1 MGPHYGGGRHLGD
14 RGPNSGAGPTR
25 ALRPGILVVDCPGG
39 QDMTPLKQSLELGL
53 SLCRTCSLAVSRA
66 SLKAD
71 RRCPRCQSRIEHR
84 TPFSTEMTL
93 AWLIAG
99 IVFYIPA
106 NLLPVMHTSGL
117 LGEEDS
123 TILGGILE
131 FWRAG
136 DWDIA
141 LLIFIASV
149 AVPFTKFIAIGLL
162 LITVRKNSRWQP
174 HQRTVLYR
182 IVVALTSALMQF
194 QVLGTA
200 EPRAGIAFFCAVV
213 VVTMLSALS
222 FDPRLI
228 WDRRA

>member
-1 MGPHYGGGRHLGD
+1 
-14 RGPNSGAGPTR
+14 
-25 ALRPGILVVDCPGG
+25 
-39 QDMTPLKQSLELGL
+39 MTPLKQSLELGL
-53 SLCRTCSLAVSRA
+53 ILCRTCGLAVSRA
-66 SLKAD
+66 LLKVD

-84 TPFSTEMTL
+84 TPFSSEMTL

-99 IVFYIPA
+99 VVLYIPA

-117 LGEEDS
+117 LGETDS

-131 FWRAG
+131 FWRSG

-162 LITVRKNSRWQP
+162 LLSVRRNSGWQQ
-174 HQRTVLYR
+174 HQRTALYR
-182 IVVALTSALMQF
+182 IVEFIGYWSMLDVIVVALTSALVPF
-194 QVLGTA
+194 QVLGIA

-213 VVTMLSALS
+213 FMTMLSALS

-228 WDRRA
+228 WDRHA

>member
-1 MGPHYGGGRHLGD
+1 
-14 RGPNSGAGPTR
+14 
-25 ALRPGILVVDCPGG
+25 
-39 QDMTPLKQSLELGL
+39 MTPLKQSLELGL
-53 SLCRTCSLAVSRA
+53 SLCRTCGLAVSRA
-66 SLKAD
+66 SFSKD
-71 RRCPRCQSRIEHR
+71 RRCPRCHSQIEHR
-84 TPFSTEMTL
+84 KPFSVEMTL
-93 AWLIAG
+93 AWLLAG
-99 IVFYIPA
+99 IILYIPA

-117 LGEEDS
+117 LGEQDS

-162 LITVRKNSRWQP
+162 LLTVRNNSRWEQ
-174 HQRTVLYR
+174 HQRTALYR
-182 IVVALTSALMQF
+182 IVEFIGYWSMLDVIVVALTSALMQF

-222 FDPRLI
+222 FDSRLI
-228 WDRRA
+228 WGRPA

>member
-1 MGPHYGGGRHLGD
+1 
-14 RGPNSGAGPTR
+14 
-25 ALRPGILVVDCPGG
+25 
-39 QDMTPLKQSLELGL
+39 MTALKQSFELGL
-53 SLCRTCSLAVSRA
+53 ALCRTCGLAVSHA
-66 SLKAD
+66 SFGIE
-71 RRCPRCQSRIEHR
+71 RRCPRCESRVEHR
-84 TPFSTEMTL
+84 MAFSSEMTL

-99 IVFYIPA
+99 MVLYIPP
-106 NLLPVMHTSGL
+106 NVLPVMHTRGL
-117 LGEEDS
+117 LGEADS

-141 LLIFIASV
+141 LLIFTASV

-162 LITVRKNSRWQP
+162 LFTVRKGSRWEQ

-182 IVVALTSALMQF
+182 IVEFIGYWSMLDVIVVALTSALMQF
-194 QVLGTA
+194 QVLGSA
-200 EPRAGIAFFCAVV
+200 EPRAGIAFFCGVV
-213 VVTMLSALS
+213 VVTMLAALS

>member
-1 MGPHYGGGRHLGD
+1 
-14 RGPNSGAGPTR
+14 
-25 ALRPGILVVDCPGG
+25 
-39 QDMTPLKQSLELGL
+39 MTPLKQSLELGL
-53 SLCRTCSLAVSRA
+53 IRCGTCGLAVSRV
-66 SLKAD
+66 SLRMD
-71 RRCPRCQSRIEHR
+71 QRCPRCQSRIEHR

-106 NLLPVMHTSGL
+106 NLLPVMHTRGL
-117 LGEEDS
+117 LGEADS
-123 TILGGILE
+123 TILGGIFE
-131 FWRAG
+131 FWRSG

-162 LITVRKNSRWQP
+162 LITVRQNSRWQQ
-174 HQRTVLYR
+174 HQRTALYR
-182 IVVALTSALMQF
+182 IVEFIGYWSMLDVIVVALTSALMQF
-194 QVLGTA
+194 QVLGDA

-228 WDRRA
+228 WDRGA

>member
-1 MGPHYGGGRHLGD
+1 MM
-14 RGPNSGAGPTR
+14 
-25 ALRPGILVVDCPGG
+25 ALR
-39 QDMTPLKQSLELGL
+39 QSLELGL
-53 SLCRTCSLAVSRA
+53 ALCRTCGLAVSRA
-66 SLKAD
+66 SLESD
-71 RRCPRCQSRIEHR
+71 GRCPRCQSRIEHR

-99 IVFYIPA
+99 IVLYIPA
-106 NLLPVMHTSGL
+106 NLLPVMHTGGL
-117 LGEEDS
+117 MGEADS

-131 FWRAG
+131 FWRSG

-162 LITVRKNSRWQP
+162 LLTVGNNSRWQQ
-174 HQRTVLYR
+174 HQRTALYR
-182 IVVALTSALMQF
+182 IVEFIGYWLMLDVIVVALTSALMQF

-200 EPRAGIAFFCAVV
+200 EPRAGIAFFCGVV

-228 WDRRA
+228 WDQRA

>member
-1 MGPHYGGGRHLGD
+1 M
-14 RGPNSGAGPTR
+14 T
-25 ALRPGILVVDCPGG
+25 ALR
-39 QDMTPLKQSLELGL
+39 QAFELGL
-53 SLCRTCSLAVSRA
+53 SLCRTCGLAVSRA
-66 SLKAD
+66 SLEVD
-71 RRCPRCQSRIEHR
+71 RRCPRCRSRIEHR

-99 IVFYIPA
+99 IVLYIPA

-117 LGEEDS
+117 LGDEDS
-123 TILGGILE
+123 TIVGGILE
-131 FWRAG
+131 FWRSG

-141 LLIFIASV
+141 LLIFTASV

-162 LITVRKNSRWQP
+162 IFTVRKNSRWEQ
-174 HQRTVLYR
+174 HQRAVLYR
-182 IVVALTSALMQF
+182 IVEFIGYWSMLDVIVVALTSALMQF

-200 EPRAGIAFFCAVV
+200 EPRPGIAFFCAVV

-228 WDRRA
+228 WDRPA

>member
-1 MGPHYGGGRHLGD
+1 M
-14 RGPNSGAGPTR
+14 T
-25 ALRPGILVVDCPGG
+25 ALR
-39 QDMTPLKQSLELGL
+39 QSFELGL
-53 SLCRTCSLAVSRA
+53 VLCRTCGLALSRA
-66 SLKAD
+66 SLGPY
-71 RRCPRCQSRIEHR
+71 RRCSRCQSRVEHR
-84 TPFSTEMTL
+84 KSSSVEATL

-99 IVFYIPA
+99 IVLYIPA
-106 NLLPVMHTSGL
+106 NLLPVMHTNGL
-117 LGEEDS
+117 LGEADS

-162 LITVRKNSRWQP
+162 LLTVRRGSQWEQ
-174 HQRTVLYR
+174 HQRTTLYR
-182 IVVALTSALMQF
+182 IVEFIGYWSMLDVIVVALTSALMQF
-194 QVLGTA
+194 EVLGTA

-213 VVTMLSALS
+213 VATMLSALS

>member
-1 MGPHYGGGRHLGD
+1 
-14 RGPNSGAGPTR
+14 
-25 ALRPGILVVDCPGG
+25 
-39 QDMTPLKQSLELGL
+39 MTPFKQAHELGL
-53 SLCRTCSLAVSRA
+53 VRCRTCGLAVYRV
-66 SLKAD
+66 SLGTD
-71 RRCPRCQSRIEHR
+71 QRCPRCQSRLEQR
-84 TPFSTEMTL
+84 TPLSTEMTL

-106 NLLPVMHTSGL
+106 NLLPVMHTGGL

-123 TILGGILE
+123 TILGGIFE
-131 FWRAG
+131 FWRSG

-162 LITVRKNSRWQP
+162 LLTVRKNSRWEQ

-182 IVVALTSALMQF
+182 IVEFIGYWSMLDVIVVALTSALMQF

-200 EPRAGIAFFCAVV
+200 EPRPGIAFFCAVV

-228 WDRRA
+228 WDRRT

>member
-1 MGPHYGGGRHLGD
+1 MMP
-14 RGPNSGAGPTR
+14 
-25 ALRPGILVVDCPGG
+25 LR
-39 QDMTPLKQSLELGL
+39 QSHELGL
-53 SLCRTCSLAVSRA
+53 SLCRTCGLAVSRA
-66 SLKAD
+66 SVEIEGL
-71 RRCPRCQSRIEHR
+71 CPRCRSRIVHR
-84 TPFSTEMTL
+84 TPFSSEMTL
-93 AWLIAG
+93 AWLMAG
-99 IVFYIPA
+99 ITLYIPA

-117 LGEEDS
+117 LGEADS

-162 LITVRKNSRWQP
+162 LLTVRRNSRWQQ

-182 IVVALTSALMQF
+182 IVEFIGYWSMLDVIVVALTAALMQF
-194 QVLGTA
+194 QVLGSA

-222 FDPRLI
+222 FDSRLI
-228 WDRRA
+228 WDRPA

>member
-1 MGPHYGGGRHLGD
+1 M
-14 RGPNSGAGPTR
+14 
-25 ALRPGILVVDCPGG
+25 
-39 QDMTPLKQSLELGL
+39 MPLTQSFDLGL
-53 SLCRTCSLAVSRA
+53 SRCRTCGLAVARS
-66 SLKAD
+66 SLGID
-71 RRCPRCQSRIEHR
+71 RRCPRCQSRIEQR
-84 TPFSTEMTL
+84 RPLSTEVTL

-99 IVFYIPA
+99 MVLYIPA

-117 LGEEDS
+117 LGEADS
-123 TILGGILE
+123 TILGGIIE

-162 LITVRKNSRWQP
+162 LLTVRKNSRWEQ

-182 IVVALTSALMQF
+182 IVEFIGYWSMLDVIVVALTSALMQF
-194 QVLGTA
+194 QVLGAA
-200 EPRAGIAFFCAVV
+200 EPRPGIVFFCGVV

-228 WDRRA
+228 WDRHP

>member
-1 MGPHYGGGRHLGD
+1 
-14 RGPNSGAGPTR
+14 
-25 ALRPGILVVDCPGG
+25 
-39 QDMTPLKQSLELGL
+39 MTLLKQSFELGL
-53 SLCRTCSLAVSRA
+53 SLCRTCGLAVSGT
-66 SLKAD
+66 SLRID

-84 TPFSTEMTL
+84 TPFSIEMTL

-99 IVFYIPA
+99 IVLYIPA

-117 LGEEDS
+117 LGEADS

-131 FWRAG
+131 FWRSG
-136 DWDIA
+136 DRDIA
-141 LLIFIASV
+141 LLIFVASI

-162 LITVRKNSRWQP
+162 LLTVRKNSRWQQ
-174 HQRTVLYR
+174 HQRTALYR
-182 IVVALTSALMQF
+182 IVEFIGYWSMLDVIVVALTSALMQF

-228 WDRRA
+228 WDRPA

>member
-1 MGPHYGGGRHLGD
+1 M
-14 RGPNSGAGPTR
+14 T
-25 ALRPGILVVDCPGG
+25 ALR
-39 QDMTPLKQSLELGL
+39 QSFDLGL
-53 SLCRTCSLAVSRA
+53 SLCRTCGLAVSRA
-66 SLKAD
+66 SLGID

-84 TPFSTEMTL
+84 TPFSAEMTL

-106 NLLPVMHTSGL
+106 NLLPVIHTSGL

-123 TILGGILE
+123 TILHGILE
-131 FWRAG
+131 FWRSG

-141 LLIFIASV
+141 LLIFTASV

-162 LITVRKNSRWQP
+162 LLTVRKNSRWEQ

-182 IVVALTSALMQF
+182 IVEFIGYWSMLDVIVVALTSALMQF

-213 VVTMLSALS
+213 VATMLSALS

-228 WDRRA
+228 WDRPA

>member
-1 MGPHYGGGRHLGD
+1 M
-14 RGPNSGAGPTR
+14 TV
-25 ALRPGILVVDCPGG
+25 LR
-39 QDMTPLKQSLELGL
+39 QSLELGL
-53 SLCRTCSLAVSRA
+53 VLCRTCGLALSRA
-66 SLKAD
+66 SLKVD
-71 RRCPRCQSRIEHR
+71 RRCPRCQNRIEHR
-84 TPFSTEMTL
+84 TPFSTELSL

-117 LGEEDS
+117 LGEADS
-123 TILGGILE
+123 TILGGIFE
-131 FWRAG
+131 FWRSG

-141 LLIFIASV
+141 LLIFTASV
-149 AVPFTKFIAIGLL
+149 AVPFTKFIAIGVLL
-162 LITVRKNSRWQP
+162 LTVRKNSRWEQ

-182 IVVALTSALMQF
+182 IVEFIGYWSMLDVIVVALTSALMQF

-213 VVTMLSALS
+213 VATMLSALS

>member
-1 MGPHYGGGRHLGD
+1 
-14 RGPNSGAGPTR
+14 
-25 ALRPGILVVDCPGG
+25 
-39 QDMTPLKQSLELGL
+39 
-53 SLCRTCSLAVSRA
+53 
-66 SLKAD
+66 
-71 RRCPRCQSRIEHR
+71 
-84 TPFSTEMTL
+84 MTL
-93 AWLIAG
+93 ALLIAG

-117 LGEEDS
+117 LGDADS

-141 LLIFIASV
+141 LLIFTASV

-162 LITVRKNSRWQP
+162 LLTVRNNSRWQQ
-174 HQRTVLYR
+174 HQRTALYR
-182 IVVALTSALMQF
+182 IVEFIGYWSMLDVIVVALTSALMQF

-200 EPRAGIAFFCAVV
+200 EPRAGIVFFCGVV
-213 VVTMLSALS
+213 IVTMLSALS

-228 WDRRA
+228 WDQRA

>member
-1 MGPHYGGGRHLGD
+1 M
-14 RGPNSGAGPTR
+14 A
-25 ALRPGILVVDCPGG
+25 G
-39 QDMTPLKQSLELGL
+39 QDMTALKQSLELGL
-53 SLCRTCSLAVSRA
+53 SLCRTCGLAVSRA
-66 SLKAD
+66 SLKVD
-71 RRCPRCQSRIEHR
+71 QRCPRCESRIEHR

-117 LGEEDS
+117 LGEADS

-131 FWRAG
+131 FWNSG

-141 LLIFIASV
+141 LLIFVASI

-162 LITVRKNSRWQP
+162 LLTVRKNSRWEQ

-182 IVVALTSALMQF
+182 IVEFIGYWSMLDVIVVALTSALVQF
-194 QVLGTA
+194 HVLGAA
-200 EPRAGIAFFCAVV
+200 EPRVGIAFFCGVV

-228 WDRRA
+228 WDRRT

>member
-1 MGPHYGGGRHLGD
+1 
-14 RGPNSGAGPTR
+14 
-25 ALRPGILVVDCPGG
+25 
-39 QDMTPLKQSLELGL
+39 MTPLRQSFELGL
-53 SLCRTCSLAVSRA
+53 VLCRTCSLAVSRA
-66 SLKAD
+66 PQAMDL
-71 RRCPRCQSRIEHR
+71 RCPRCLSRIENR
-84 TPFSTEMTL
+84 TPLSTEMTL

-99 IVFYIPA
+99 IVLYIPA

-117 LGEEDS
+117 LGDADS

-141 LLIFIASV
+141 ALIFTASV

-162 LITVRKNSRWQP
+162 LLTVRKNSRWQQ

-182 IVVALTSALMQF
+182 IVEFIGYWSMLDVIVVALTSALMQF

-200 EPRAGIAFFCAVV
+200 EPRAGIAFFCGVV
-213 VVTMLSALS
+213 FVTMLSALS

-228 WDRRA
+228 WDRA

>member
-1 MGPHYGGGRHLGD
+1 
-14 RGPNSGAGPTR
+14 
-25 ALRPGILVVDCPGG
+25 
-39 QDMTPLKQSLELGL
+39 MTPLRQSLELGL
-53 SLCRTCSLAVSRA
+53 SLCRTCGLAVSRA
-66 SLKAD
+66 SLKVD
-71 RRCPRCQSRIEHR
+71 RRCPRCKGRIEHR

-99 IVFYIPA
+99 IVLYIPA
-106 NLLPVMHTSGL
+106 NVLPVIHTGGL
-117 LGEEDS
+117 LGDEDS
-123 TILGGILE
+123 TIIGGILE
-131 FWRAG
+131 FWRSG

-141 LLIFIASV
+141 LLIFIASI

-162 LITVRKNSRWQP
+162 IFTVRKNSRWEQ

-182 IVVALTSALMQF
+182 IVEFIGYWSMLDVIVVALTSALMQF

-200 EPRAGIAFFCAVV
+200 EPRPGIAFFCAVV
-213 VVTMLSALS
+213 AVTMLSALS

>member
-1 MGPHYGGGRHLGD
+1 
-14 RGPNSGAGPTR
+14 
-25 ALRPGILVVDCPGG
+25 
-39 QDMTPLKQSLELGL
+39 MTPLKQSLELGL
-53 SLCRTCSLAVSRA
+53 VLCRTCGVAVSLGA
-66 SLKAD
+66 LGIE
-71 RRCPRCQSRIEHR
+71 RRCPRCRSRIEQR

-106 NLLPVMHTSGL
+106 NLLPVMHTSGFV
-117 LGEEDS
+117 GEADS

-162 LITVRKNSRWQP
+162 LLTVRNKSRWEQ
-174 HQRTVLYR
+174 HQRTVLSRIVEFIGYWSMLDV
-182 IVVALTSALMQF
+182 IVVALTLALMQF

-200 EPRAGIAFFCAVV
+200 EPRAASPF
-213 VVTMLSALS
+213 SAPWWS
-222 FDPRLI
+222 
-228 WDRRA
+228 

>member
-1 MGPHYGGGRHLGD
+1 
-14 RGPNSGAGPTR
+14 
-25 ALRPGILVVDCPGG
+25 
-39 QDMTPLKQSLELGL
+39 MTPLRQSLELGL
-53 SLCRTCSLAVSRA
+53 VRCRTCGLAVSRA
-66 SLKAD
+66 SLGAD
-71 RRCPRCQSRIEHR
+71 RRCPRCHSRLEHR
-84 TPFSTEMTL
+84 TPLSTEMTL

-117 LGEEDS
+117 LGEADS

-131 FWRAG
+131 FWQSG

-141 LLIFIASV
+141 LLIFTASI

-162 LITVRKNSRWQP
+162 LLTVRKNSRWEQ
-174 HQRTVLYR
+174 HQRTALYR
-182 IVVALTSALMQF
+182 IVEFIGYWSMLDVIVVALTSALMQF
-194 QVLGTA
+194 QLIGTA

-228 WDRRA
+228 WDRHA

>member
-1 MGPHYGGGRHLGD
+1 
-14 RGPNSGAGPTR
+14 
-25 ALRPGILVVDCPGG
+25 
-39 QDMTPLKQSLELGL
+39 LKRSLELGVI
-53 SLCRTCSLAVSRA
+53 LCRICGQAVLRKSLRG
-66 SLKAD
+66 D
-71 RRCPRCQSRIEHR
+71 RRCPRCHSRIEHR
-84 TPFSTEMTL
+84 TPLSTEMTL
-93 AWLIAG
+93 AWLVAA
-99 IVFYIPA
+99 IVLYIPA

-117 LGEEDS
+117 LGEADS
-123 TILGGILE
+123 TILGGIVE

-162 LITVRKNSRWQP
+162 LFTVRADTRWER
-174 HQRTVLYR
+174 HQRTTLYR
-182 IVVALTSALMQF
+182 IVEFIGYWSMLDVIVVALTSALMQF
-194 QVLGTA
+194 QLLGTA

-228 WDRRA
+228 WDQRT

>member
-1 MGPHYGGGRHLGD
+1 
-14 RGPNSGAGPTR
+14 
-25 ALRPGILVVDCPGG
+25 
-39 QDMTPLKQSLELGL
+39 
-53 SLCRTCSLAVSRA
+53 
-66 SLKAD
+66 
-71 RRCPRCQSRIEHR
+71 
-84 TPFSTEMTL
+84 MTL

-99 IVFYIPA
+99 IVLYIPA

-123 TILGGILE
+123 TIVGGILE
-131 FWRAG
+131 FWRSG

-162 LITVRKNSRWQP
+162 LFTVRTNSRWEP
-174 HQRTVLYR
+174 HQRTALYR
-182 IVVALTSALMQF
+182 IVEFIGYWSMLDVIVVALTSALMQF
-194 QVLGTA
+194 QVLGVA

-228 WDRRA
+228 WDRPA

>member
-1 MGPHYGGGRHLGD
+1 M
-14 RGPNSGAGPTR
+14 T
-25 ALRPGILVVDCPGG
+25 ALR
-39 QDMTPLKQSLELGL
+39 QSLELGL
-53 SLCRTCSLAVSRA
+53 VLCRTCGLAVSRA
-66 SLKAD
+66 SLSD
-71 RRCPRCQSRIEHR
+71 RLCPRCQSRIEHR
-84 TPFSTEMTL
+84 TPFSSEMTL

-99 IVFYIPA
+99 VVFYIPA
-106 NLLPVMHTSGL
+106 NLLPVIHTSGL
-117 LGEEDS
+117 LGDADS

-131 FWRAG
+131 FWRSG
-136 DWDIA
+136 DWNIA

-162 LITVRKNSRWQP
+162 LVSVRNSRWQQR
-174 HQRTVLYR
+174 QRTALYR
-182 IVVALTSALMQF
+182 IVEFIGYWSMLDVIVVALTAALMQF
-194 QVLGTA
+194 QALGIA